1 MFDVAADV
9 REFELDEVCAVVA
22 VVTTALP
29 SASKGALAG
38 VKCARSV
45 FAHAMGMAHW

>member
-9 REFELDEVCAVVA
+9 GEFELDEVAA
-22 VVTTALP
+22 EVTTALP
-29 SASKGALAG
+29 FASKGALAG
-38 VKCARSV
+38 VNCARSV